1 LPTGGAGAATG
12 GAVGALVS
20 AGEGSAP
27 VLTLVAGGSAEGS
40 GGGPIGAL
48 IGIIGAVG
56 TYDAVQGYKL
66 GQAYGWW
73 GQPDLAGRARCENPS
88 PTPSP
93 SPSPIATPSP
103 TPSPTPEDED
113 DECEYMGDWR
123 MRQRGIDG
131 HSFKQDFLGKK
142 APVKLW
148 DICACKDGSI
158 KIKAQGAC
166 GKSGPSIDTG
176 YTWK

>member
-1 LPTGGAGAATG
+1 
-12 GAVGALVS
+12 
-20 AGEGSAP
+20 

-73 GQPDLAGRARCENPS
+73 GQPDLAGRARCEKPS
-88 PTPSP
+88 ATPSP
-93 SPSPIATPSP
+93 SPSPTATPSP

-113 DECEYMGDWR
+113 DECEYAGEWR
-123 MRQRGIDG
+123 MNQAGIPDP
-131 HSFKQDFLGKK
+131 HQFKKDFLGDK
-142 APVKLW
+142 AKISHW

-158 KIKAQGAC
+158 KIKARGSC
-166 GKSGPSIDTG
+166 GKPGGSIETG